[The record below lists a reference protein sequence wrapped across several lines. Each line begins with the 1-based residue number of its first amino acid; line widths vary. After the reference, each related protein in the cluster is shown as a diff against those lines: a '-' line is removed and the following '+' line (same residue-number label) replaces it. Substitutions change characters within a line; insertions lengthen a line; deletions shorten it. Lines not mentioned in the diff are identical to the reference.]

1 MHASSGMCVCCVCV
15 CDVAHVYTST
25 HACVNTNRDHKR
37 MLGVLRCHF
46 LPYAFETRSITE
58 PGHC

>member
-1 MHASSGMCVCCVCV
+1 MCMYV
-15 CDVAHVYTST
+15 CDVAHVYTSA
-25 HACVNTNRDHKR
+25 HACVNTNQGHEK
-37 MLGVLRCHF
+37 LGVLHCHF